1 MKTNIITK
9 GAALIGGAALVVSLA
24 ACSDGAD
31 TGPQVSTVT
40 VSESTSATPT
50 TSQNFPD
57 DSVVAPPATS
67 SPSPATDEEFLDYLM
82 IIVAEEEG
90 IYLSEGMGA
99 AYAQD
104 VCDLLEKR
112 YSLTE
117 VIQIAMRDLPE
128 MGLDSGDHAYLV
140 GASIGGACPQYEY
153 MIN

>member
-1 MKTNIITK
+1 MKSSIITK
-9 GAALIGGAALVVSLA
+9 GAALVGGIALVASLA
-24 ACSDGAD
+24 ACNTDSD
-31 TGPQVSTVT
+31 TEVQTSTVT
-40 VSESTSATPT
+40 VSESTSATT
-50 TSQNFPD
+50 TTPRSLPD
-57 DSVVAPPATS
+57 DNVVAPPATS
-67 SPSPATDEEFLDYLM
+67 ESAPMTDLEFLDALM
-82 IIVAEEEG
+82 IMVAADEG

-128 MGLDSGDHAYLV
+128 MGLTSNEHAYLV

-153 MIN
+153 MVG